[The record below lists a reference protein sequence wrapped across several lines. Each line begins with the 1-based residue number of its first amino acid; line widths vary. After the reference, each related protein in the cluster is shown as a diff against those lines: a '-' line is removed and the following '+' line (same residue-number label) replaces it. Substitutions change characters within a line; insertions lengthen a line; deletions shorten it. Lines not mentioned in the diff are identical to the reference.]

1 MSARLAPARASH
13 PRRPGRRAAAALE
26 LAVVLPLLALLLLGI
41 WEVGRVVEAQQ
52 LVSNA
57 AREGGRQASN
67 GDKTSAE
74 VQQDVLNY
82 LAKAGVDT
90 TGCTVTVTNLTA
102 STRNDP
108 TIANQ
113 MDELQVTVALPA
125 KNVRWAL
132 LTPILSGTTLTGS
145 AIWYSM
151 KDLPVNVSNTIPI
164 Q

>member
-1 MSARLAPARASH
+1 MSPRLTPARASRPCP
-13 PRRPGRRAAAALE
+13 PRRRGAAALE

-57 AREGGRQASN
+57 AREGGRQAST
-67 GDKTSAE
+67 GSKTSDQ

-90 TGCTVTVTNLTA
+90 TGSTVTITNLTD

-108 TIANQ
+108 TTAQQ

-151 KDLPVNVSNTIPI
+151 RDLPVNVSNVIPI